1 MKRLIILLLIVGCGI
16 TKAQFINSYGLKL
29 GIVNTKQDWNHSGL
43 ASIMNNYDIMSKSMT
58 KLVLGGYFDHTFTT
72 KLSFQSGIEYIQKG
86 AQDSECRS
94 GVTGDGSLPDCV
106 TSTIGLDYLS
116 IPIQIKY
123 THKYKNYSPY
133 GLIGFKYDI
142 LINKKGSWLGGGIL
156 ENINNS
162 EYCLTYGIG
171 IIKKI
176 KEYNIGLEIR
186 NSYPLSSTYST
197 DFLEIKNFTTDIS
210 LLIQP

>member
-1 MKRLIILLLIVGCGI
+1 MIRRLIILLLIVGCGI

-29 GIVNTKQDWNHSGL
+29 GIVNAKQDWSY
-43 ASIMNNYDIMSKSMT
+43 SNYPSRDIMGNSIT
-58 KLVLGGYFDHTFTT
+58 QLVLGGYFEHIINP
-72 KLSFQSGIEYIQKG
+72 KLSFLSGLEFMTKG
-86 AQDSECRS
+86 AKSEELEVWGDDPADS
-94 GVTGDGSLPDCV
+94 PNN
-106 TSTIGLDYLS
+106 TITPTLHLDYLS
-116 IPIQIKY
+116 IPIKIKY

-142 LINKKGSWLGGGIL
+142 LINKKESALGGIL

-171 IIKKI
+171 IMKDIEK
-176 KEYNIGLEIR
+176 YNVGLEIR
-186 NSYPLSSTYST
+186 NSYPINSAYST
-197 DFLEIKNFTTDIS
+197 DLLEIKNFTTDIS